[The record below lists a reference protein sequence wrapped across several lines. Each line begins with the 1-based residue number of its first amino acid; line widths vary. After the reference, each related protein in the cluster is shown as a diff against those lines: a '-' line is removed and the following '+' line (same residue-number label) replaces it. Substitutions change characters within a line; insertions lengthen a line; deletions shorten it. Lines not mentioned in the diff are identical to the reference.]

1 MPQVSV
7 QVRVAGLG
15 LLGTKMLFLPAGP
28 CLRLGRAALVLPTTP
43 ALAEC
48 DTDRPRLLC
57 CRCRVGF
64 RSGRKRVGLIPCAG
78 LTLHAFAGFRLS
90 QPHKASRASV
100 PQTRLHVSFPLGAG
114 HFRDTEAG
122 VILFTLSF
130 FLLFTSGTTESKDW
144 GLSVFDDQCWPKTL
158 NSELTL
164 NSEPYIPY
172 NLRPQTRGIECKVLY
187 AS

>member
-1 MPQVSV
+1 MNRGPPNPKSLPSTDSSRALKEPNFRTNMPQVSV

-78 LTLHAFAGFRLS
+78 STLHAFAGFRLS

-114 HFRDTEAG
+114 
-122 VILFTLSF
+122 LSGTVRQVLSCLRCP

-144 GLSVFDDQCWPKTL
+144 GLSVFDDQCWPK
-158 NSELTL
+158 
-164 NSEPYIPY
+164 P
-172 NLRPQTRGIECKVLY
+172 
-187 AS
+187 